1 MRAPHELGSCFAPP
15 SAHARRLVAA
25 ALPLLHGHI
34 DIGTKEELIASNRT
48 EAEIC
53 EMIGA
58 DSLVYLGMP
67 GLVKAVDHAID
78 NFCLAC
84 FDGEY
89 PVSVPIQLEMDK
101 LSLEPKVRAEPAGR
115 PGA

>member
-1 MRAPHELGSCFAPP
+1 MG
-15 SAHARRLVAA
+15 
-25 ALPLLHGHI
+25 I
-34 DIGTKEELIASNRT
+34 DIGTKEELIGSNRT

-53 EMIGA
+53 EMTGA

-78 NFCLAC
+78 NFCPVY

-101 LSLEPKVRAEPAGR
+101 LSLAPKVQAEPARR

>member
-1 MRAPHELGSCFAPP
+1 MPPLQHMRVASSPPRYPCFM
-15 SAHARRLVAA
+15 
-25 ALPLLHGHI
+25 GI
-34 DIGTKEELIASNRT
+34 DIGTKEELIASKRT

-101 LSLEPKVRAEPAGR
+101 LSLAPKVRAEPSGR